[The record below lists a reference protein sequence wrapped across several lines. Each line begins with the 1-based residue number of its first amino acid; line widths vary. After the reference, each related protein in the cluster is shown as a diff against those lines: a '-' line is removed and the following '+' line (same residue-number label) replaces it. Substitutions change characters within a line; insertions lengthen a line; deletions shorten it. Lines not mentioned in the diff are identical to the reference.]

1 MLFNSPSFLIFFLPT
16 VLVLAFLLR
25 RTPAQNAILFV
36 ASLLFYAWGE
46 LAYTLILI
54 GSIALNYAFG
64 LWIDG
69 TRDRPRQRW
78 VLVLALSLNLSI
90 LAYFKYANFVVD
102 SLNTLLA
109 PIGFSAIQVEPVHLP
124 IGISF
129 FTFQAMTYVVDVYR
143 QNATVDRSPWRV
155 GLYIALFPQLIAG
168 PIVRY
173 RSVAAQLRERRASPE
188 DVAIGIRRFV
198 VGLGKKVLIADQLAL
213 TSDRIFALPV
223 AALDPAVA
231 WLGVICFGLQVY
243 FDFSGYSDMAIG
255 LGRIFGFHFPENFNA
270 PFISRSLQEFWR
282 RWHISLSGWF
292 RDYLYVPIT
301 AGRESARWGYFSLF
315 VVFFLCG
322 LWHGANWN
330 FVAWGLVH
338 GAFVALERT
347 RFGDW
352 LAGTWKPLAHG
363 YTLLVVFIAF
373 VFFRADDLA
382 HALDFLAAMLGRSGA
397 ESAQYPLALYADR
410 EVGLWLAV
418 GVGFSGAWMSA
429 ARRQFRDRVGMAG
442 FASLRVAAL
451 ALVFLASSVSLVA
464 GTNSPF
470 VYFRF

>member
-213 TSDRIFALPV
+213 TSDRSSRWRLSIRLSRGSASSAL
-223 AALDPAVA
+223 A
-231 WLGVICFGLQVY
+231 CR
-243 FDFSGYSDMAIG
+243 STS
-255 LGRIFGFHFPENFNA
+255 
-270 PFISRSLQEFWR
+270 ISRATPTWRLASGESSASTSRRISTHPSSPARCRSSGGGGTSRCRDGFATTSTSRSPPGENRRAGATSVCSWSSSYAACGTEPTGTSSHGGSSTERSSRWKGLASATGWPGHGSLWPMATPLVGRDMEAFGPWLHPAGR
-282 RWHISLSGWF
+282 LHRVRLLSG
-292 RDYLYVPIT
+292 R
-301 AGRESARWGYFSLF
+301 
-315 VVFFLCG
+315 
-322 LWHGANWN
+322 
-330 FVAWGLVH
+330 
-338 GAFVALERT
+338 
-347 RFGDW
+347 
-352 LAGTWKPLAHG
+352 
-363 YTLLVVFIAF
+363 
-373 VFFRADDLA
+373 
-382 HALDFLAAMLGRSGA
+382 
-397 ESAQYPLALYADR
+397 
-410 EVGLWLAV
+410 
-418 GVGFSGAWMSA
+418 
-429 ARRQFRDRVGMAG
+429 
-442 FASLRVAAL
+442 
-451 ALVFLASSVSLVA
+451 
-464 GTNSPF
+464 
-470 VYFRF
+470 